1 MVDIIFIDDNYLYK
15 NFPLPNRFDR
25 GALLALIQLEQY
37 TSIQDLLGS
46 CLYED
51 LETKVLAKTLDAD
64 EQELFKLV
72 KYCLAMYSARAA
84 ISVLRSET
92 ARTKNEE
99 SRSDQ
104 RSLDAIASSIESKTS
119 YINKRIVNYILD
131 NPILKARATA
141 DGCDNDLFE
150 AEDVYQDASVFYPNS
165 KTSEDC

>member
-1 MVDIIFIDDNYLYK
+1 
-15 NFPLPNRFDR
+15 
-25 GALLALIQLEQY
+25 
-37 TSIQDLLGS
+37 
-46 CLYED
+46 
-51 LETKVLAKTLDAD
+51 
-64 EQELFKLV
+64 
-72 KYCLAMYSARAA
+72 MYSAKAA

-119 YINKRIVNYILD
+119 YINKRIVNYILE

>member
-1 MVDIIFIDDNYLYK
+1 
-15 NFPLPNRFDR
+15 
-25 GALLALIQLEQY
+25 
-37 TSIQDLLGS
+37 
-46 CLYED
+46 
-51 LETKVLAKTLDAD
+51 
-64 EQELFKLV
+64 
-72 KYCLAMYSARAA
+72 MYSAKAA